1 MEIPFNVLLQGITG
15 DIRGTHD
22 NLCMSVGEGKDI
34 SFRVITESGIL
45 SIVKAVKIQM
55 AEKERILIHEKAE
68 NPQGFYVSK
77 ILIGGGDQSANTASG
92 QSGLNI
98 LIQKN
103 KAGFF
108 DETDRKTEAAAF
120 SQAVSDGIQKR
131 YFTVIG

>member
-1 MEIPFNVLLQGITG
+1 M
-15 DIRGTHD
+15 
-22 NLCMSVGEGKDI
+22 
-34 SFRVITESGIL
+34 
-45 SIVKAVKIQM
+45 
-55 AEKERILIHEKAE
+55 
-68 NPQGFYVSK
+68 SK
-77 ILIGGGDQSANTASG
+77 ILIGRGDQSSCAAPR

-103 KAGFF
+103 KTGFF